1 MKKLITLML
10 FVICFSFQS
19 YSQVNT
25 YYYPIASGTSSNLTN
40 ISSLSLNN
48 YFITG
53 ANGILLNSTNSGL
66 TNWNPVPLGITNNLN
81 GILQKNN
88 ISNSTNFIFGNNGII
103 YVTTNSGTNW
113 TSQNSNVTSQLNA
126 GTIIISDTAQQLK
139 YLIVGNNG
147 TIIYKLIVPGTGAW
161 VSLSGVTTVNLKTV
175 YAVSKNV
182 WTGGTG
188 GTILKSINAGI
199 NWTQIVTNTSS
210 DINSIYFAN
219 LSEGF
224 AVGNN
229 GLILKTGNGGNS
241 WTQISGGTS
250 QNLNQII
257 PSVLGN
263 SSSLWIMG
271 NSGVVLRT
279 TNSGINWQNDTYAP
293 NVNFNTGIYVN
304 DFLYVAGEGG
314 KIYKRSL
321 DTIFHNLDPTT
332 LSGNNISS
340 LFAKRGIFDQDKRAT
355 NRAGFEWP
363 KGTGKTALFTAGLT
377 IGAKVNGELR
387 MVAASFNGEYSP
399 GYCINGNPI
408 KDWKFKYYKYTKGLD
423 TRESWDWINWGL
435 MVPYG
440 APFIDVNNNGIYEAA
455 IDTPGVKN
463 AKETIFY
470 CMTDADSSYH
480 SAGEGFGGGIKP
492 LGAEVHMTAWVYNYP
507 EFLNDVQFIGFDI
520 INKSPYIWNS
530 VQMGI
535 VSDPDLGDPNDD
547 YIGCDTNLNLGFC
560 YNGDNDDPQYGI
572 APPAVGFTILRGN
585 LNRSV
590 TPNVRLNM
598 TSFDFFVGASTS
610 LAPCE
615 SDPVGEPYSA
625 YLMLSGYKKDSTCW
639 LNPKF
644 NPPLKTKFCYT
655 GDPETNV
662 GWNEEQGS
670 IKNCEKDSTGLLIAP
685 NPYGDRRMIL
695 GSGAKNFNIVSGESQ
710 KFVIAQLI
718 ARGSTNKNSVT
729 RLKQL
734 TESVRNFYLTT
745 FPIGINQISSTVPE
759 KYNLFQNYP
768 NPFNPITNI
777 KYQIPKNSLVILKVY
792 DVLGREVET
801 LVNEIQQA
809 GVYETQ
815 FPGNENFNLS
825 SGIYYYR
832 LSAEGYTS
840 VKKMVFVK

>member
-10 FVICFSFQS
+10 FVICFSFHS

-25 YYYPIASGTSSNLTN
+25 YFYPIASGTTNNLTFF
-40 ISSLSLNN
+40 SSLNTSN
-48 YFITG
+48 YIITG
-53 ANGILLNSTNSGL
+53 ANGTLLRSTNAGL
-66 TNWNPVPLGITNNLN
+66 TNWNSVPLGTTNNLN
-81 GILQKNN
+81 GILLKNS
-88 ISNSTNFIFGNNGII
+88 ISNNTNIIFGNNGTI
-103 YVTTNSGTNW
+103 YTSTNSGTNW
-113 TSQNSNVTSQLNA
+113 VSQNSNVTSQLNA
-126 GTIIISDTAQQLK
+126 GILVLSDSVQQYK

-147 TIIYKLIVPGTGAW
+147 TIIYKLFVPGTGAW
-161 VSLSGVTTVNLKTV
+161 ILLSGVTTVNLKTV
-175 YAVSKNV
+175 YSVGKIV
-182 WTGGTG
+182 WTGGSG
-188 GTILKSINAGI
+188 GTILKSVNAGM
-199 NWTQIVTNTSS
+199 NWTPLVTNTSS

-219 LSEGF
+219 SSEGF

-250 QNLNQII
+250 QSLNQII
-257 PSVLGN
+257 STMSG
-263 SSSLWIMG
+263 SLWIMG
-271 NSGVVLRT
+271 NGGVVLRT
-279 TNSGINWQNDTYAP
+279 TNSGINWQNDIYAP
-293 NVNFNTGIYVN
+293 NVNFNTGIYLN
-304 DFLYVAGEGG
+304 NFLYVAGEGG

-332 LSGNNISS
+332 LNGNNISS
-340 LFAKRGIFDQDKRAT
+340 LFAKRGIFDKDIRIT
-355 NRAGFEWP
+355 NKAGFEWP
-363 KGTGKTALFTAGLT
+363 KGSGHTALFTAGLT

-399 GYCINGNPI
+399 GYCINGSPY
-408 KDWKFKYYKYTKGLD
+408 KDWRFKYYKFTKGID

-435 MVPYG
+435 MVPFG
-440 APFIDVNNNGIYEAA
+440 APFIDVNNNGVFEAA

-492 LGAEVHMTAWVYNYP
+492 LGAEVHMTAWVYDYP

-520 INKSPYIWNS
+520 INKSPYTWNS

-535 VSDPDLGDPNDD
+535 VSDPDVGDPNDD

-560 YNGDNDDPQYGI
+560 YNGDNDDVQYGI

-610 LAPCE
+610 LVPCE
-615 SDPVGEPYSA
+615 SDPNGEPYSA

-670 IKNCEKDSTGLLIAP
+670 IKNCGKDSTGSLIAP
-685 NPYGDRRMIL
+685 NPVGDRRMTL

-718 ARGSTNKNSVT
+718 ARGSNNKNSVT
-729 RLKQL
+729 RLKEL

-745 FPIGINQISSTVPE
+745 FPIGINQISSSVPD

-768 NPFNPITNI
+768 NPFNPTTNI
-777 KYQIPKNSLVILKVY
+777 KYQIPKNGLVTLKVY

-815 FPGNENFNLS
+815 FPGSSNISLA
-825 SGIYYYR
+825 SGIYFYK
-832 LSAEGYTS
+832 LTAGDFTA
-840 VKKMVFVK
+840 VKRMILIK